1 MAKKRKKAVSHSKT
15 LYKPTV
21 NMDTILSSD
30 GVDDKLRAEME
41 KFLIPLAMLA
51 AKYRKLR
58 KTTEIAKS
66 LKPLIEQLLEFAEL
80 EEIDVNPGDEFSP
93 LLHVNRNRK
102 KKGIVFKVVSPG
114 YKTRR
119 GQVIIKATVEI
130 K

>member
-1 MAKKRKKAVSHSKT
+1 MPKKRKKEVSHSKT

-21 NMDTILSSD
+21 NINTVLSGESA
-30 GVDDKLRAEME
+30 DDQLRAEME

-51 AKYRKLR
+51 SKYQKLR

-80 EEIDVNPGDEFSP
+80 EEINVKPGDTFSS

-102 KKGIVFKVVSPG
+102 KKGIILKVISPG